1 LKNPDVKYT
10 LDNLS
15 AQINAKRE
23 NVDRNSDGTVHSFKD
38 ASNKHNTGYPR
49 GTIDYCPAKQVITI
63 PVGQHLEISK
73 KIENTPFTMAIVI
86 NMYSF
91 KPTQHYNFLI
101 GGHCGTLEILF
112 TGNHLVLQ
120 TACRQ
125 GQIWYNMENMKGDS
139 INIYIIKMDS
149 NKNITLS
156 INSKICI
163 NNQRLQNHYNWESN
177 TIMIGQGI
185 NSNWKS
191 QNQMDFYELMYFD
204 EFYSLEKQQYV
215 EGYLAKKWG
224 LNVLPDTHPYKK
236 M

>member
-112 TGNHLVLQ
+112 TGNYLVLQ

-177 TIMIGQGI
+177 TIIIGQGI